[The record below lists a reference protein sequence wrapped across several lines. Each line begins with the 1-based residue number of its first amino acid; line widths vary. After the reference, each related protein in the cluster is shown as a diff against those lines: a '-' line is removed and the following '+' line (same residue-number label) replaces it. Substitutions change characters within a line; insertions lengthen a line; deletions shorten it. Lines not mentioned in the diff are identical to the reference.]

1 MDYHRAHEV
10 DPWDIKVSPPRSL
23 GFRQASSVAGSVLAL
38 GFFCSI
44 CRWGFHVFSSLAH
57 WHGSGAEAQAEEGTR
72 LLVNAF
78 VYPSAAALLIFLG
91 ILALGFVRRL
101 LL

>member
-1 MDYHRAHEV
+1 MPIRSLHQRLGTLE
-10 DPWDIKVSPPRSL
+10 PPRWAKWPLASRGSLASPHFERSDGVFGTDRFHAFGSL
-23 GFRQASSVAGSVLAL
+23 G
-38 GFFCSI
+38 
-44 CRWGFHVFSSLAH
+44 H
-57 WHGSGAEAQAEEGTR
+57 WHGSGAEAQAKEGTR